1 MNVHKKKRLP
11 VIKLIAFFFVLI
23 VEGIG
28 LEPMTRSFQH
38 AFEVT
43 LFYTNILLWNIEQ
56 SVIFI
61 YTALPTELSL
71 HKIKDI
77 IE

>member
-1 MNVHKKKRLP
+1 M
-11 VIKLIAFFFVLI
+11 
-23 VEGIG
+23 EGIG

-43 LFYTNILLWNIEQ
+43 LFYTNTLLWNIEQ

-71 HKIKDI
+71 LGKWIHFMLKECPNKVKSVSY
-77 IE
+77 

>member
-1 MNVHKKKRLP
+1 MVRLELTFDCFTDNC
-11 VIKLIAFFFVLI
+11 VNL
-23 VEGIG
+23 
-28 LEPMTRSFQH
+28 
-38 AFEVT
+38 EVT
-43 LFYTNILLWNIEQ
+43 LFYTNTLLWNIEQ

>member
-1 MNVHKKKRLP
+1 MLSKYYELLLALP
-11 VIKLIAFFFVLI
+11 PVKSGDF

-28 LEPMTRSFQH
+28 IEPMTRSFQH

-43 LFYTNILLWNIEQ
+43 LIYTNTLLWNIEQ

>member
-1 MNVHKKKRLP
+1 MLSKYYELLLAIPP
-11 VIKLIAFFFVLI
+11 VKSGDF

-43 LFYTNILLWNIEQ
+43 IFYTNTLLWNIEQ

-71 HKIKDI
+71 RNMP
-77 IE
+77 

>member
-1 MNVHKKKRLP
+1 MLSKYYELLLAIPP
-11 VIKLIAFFFVLI
+11 VKSGDF

-28 LEPMTRSFQH
+28 LEPMTHSFQH

-43 LFYTNILLWNIEQ
+43 IFYTNTLLWNIEQ

>member
-1 MNVHKKKRLP
+1 MLSKYYELLLALP
-11 VIKLIAFFFVLI
+11 PVKSGDF
-23 VEGIG
+23 VEGLR
-28 LEPMTRSFQH
+28 LELRTRSFQH